1 MRVIKRYPNRK
12 LYDTEEKKYITLD
25 GISDLIRQG
34 HEVQVVDHTT
44 DEDLTAVTLSQ
55 IIFEQ
60 EKRTSGF
67 LPQSVLAGLVQSG
80 GDTVNALRRTL
91 SAPLG
96 MLHHVDEEIE
106 KRLQTL
112 VNRGEIAREDANKLR
127 DKLLSLGSE
136 VTETASIPG
145 QQLGRLFT
153 ARGVPSRVEVEQLT
167 NQIEE
172 LSSKIDS
179 LFEESDPPPTPL
191 PPDLPA

>member
-25 GISDLIRQG
+25 GIADLIRQG
-34 HEVQVVDHTT
+34 EEVQVVDHTT

-60 EKRTSGF
+60 EKRSSGF

-91 SAPLG
+91 TAPLG

-112 VNRGEIAREDANKLR
+112 VNRGELAREDATRLR
-127 DKLLSLGSE
+127 DKLLSMGSDAAE
-136 VTETASIPG
+136 AASPG
-145 QQLGRLFT
+145 QLGRLFS
-153 ARGVPSRVEVEQLT
+153 ARGVPSRDEVEQLT
-167 NQIEE
+167 SQIEE
-172 LSSKIDS
+172 LSSRIDS
-179 LFEESDPPPTPL
+179 LIEESDKSHPTHSPEPPP
-191 PPDLPA
+191 